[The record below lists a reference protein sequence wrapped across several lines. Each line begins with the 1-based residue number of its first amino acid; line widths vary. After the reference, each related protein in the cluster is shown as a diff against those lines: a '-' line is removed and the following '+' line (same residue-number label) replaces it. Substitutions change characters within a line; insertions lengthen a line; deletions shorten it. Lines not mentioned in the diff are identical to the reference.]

1 MVAGV
6 RKLLVTPCGLISNV
20 VDEITGKD
28 VTGSKTG
35 PAMKFVAFVGI
46 LVLGFALVVACT
58 VEAAFGQAASA
69 SSGQSSAKQLSN
81 PASSRASSGPSS
93 LSQSS
98 AASHSATSKSA
109 ILPEAFA
116 GWERQGLAATSSN
129 PAVADPTNADI
140 LKEYGFTDFAS
151 ATYTR
156 DDGRTLKIRAAR
168 FADASGA
175 FGAYT
180 FYLQPE
186 MRKEGEIGDQ
196 AASLG
201 QRVLFYRGYVLVDA
215 SFSQESTMAAAQ
227 LRELAGDLPLPAG
240 SEANL
245 PSFLA
250 FLPTRS
256 LIANTKKYALG
267 PVALAALAPPVSA
280 DIVDFGLSSEV
291 TLGRYETPSGEATLM
306 LISYP
311 TPQIATDH
319 LRRIDAAHGLVRPQ
333 SGASAIACA
342 GPFCDKRTGPIVAV
356 ATGPISES
364 DAKSLLGMVNYEARV
379 TWNQPTEQ
387 RTVHDLYLLVVNVVI
402 LCAILGGLAIIAGV
416 AFGGFRVLI
425 KRWFPDRVFDR
436 PEEVEF
442 ISLRLTE
449 TIVEVVEEPVRGS
462 GESLGSNLDSNHK
475 SKHGSGQK
483 SA

>member
-1 MVAGV
+1 
-6 RKLLVTPCGLISNV
+6 
-20 VDEITGKD
+20 
-28 VTGSKTG
+28 
-35 PAMKFVAFVGI
+35 MKFVAFVGI
-46 LVLGFALVVACT
+46 LVLGFAVVVACA
-58 VEAAFGQAASA
+58 VEAAFGQAASSSSGDGSSKQLA
-69 SSGQSSAKQLSN
+69 NQTAAQGSSGQSSS
-81 PASSRASSGPSS
+81 
-93 LSQSS
+93 
-98 AASHSATSKSA
+98 SHSVTSTTA
-109 ILPEAFA
+109 ILPQAFA
-116 GWERQGLAATSSN
+116 GWERQGAAATSRN
-129 PAVADPTNADI
+129 LAVADPTNADV

-186 MRKEGEIGDQ
+186 MRKEAIGDQ

-215 SFSQESTMAAAQ
+215 SFNQESPMAGAE

-240 SEANL
+240 SAVNL
-245 PSFLA
+245 PSFIA
-250 FLPTRS
+250 FMPTRS
-256 LIANTKKYALG
+256 YVANTQKYAMG
-267 PVALAALAPPVSA
+267 PAALAALAPPVSA
-280 DIVDFGLSSEV
+280 DVVDFGVSSEV

-311 TPQIATDH
+311 TPQLATDH
-319 LRRIDAAHGLVRPQ
+319 LRRIDATHGLSRPQ

-342 GPFCDKRTGPIVAV
+342 GAFCDKRTGPIVAV
-356 ATGPISES
+356 ATGPVSES
-364 DAKSLLGMVNYEARV
+364 DARSLLGMVNYEARV

-449 TIVEVVEEPVRGS
+449 TIVEVVEEPVLGD
-462 GESLGSNLDSNHK
+462 GENLGSKLDSNRK